1 MYIDLQGM
9 KQCTELY
16 MLGIKSICCHV
27 NLCVLAQFSRPD
39 LVAILCGFL
48 RLVEE
53 NSTHRS
59 MCHAPVCQ
67 PDLPAFR
74 FIPRLLPCRHRSFV
88 PPGFRAIGSS
98 GAQHVHEPN
107 APRRLVRA
115 DSTPVSGAL
124 RCERAVRVTVCS
136 QLHRSHLSP
145 SRGQCIRRRNSSA
158 GAVNSVCYPPP
169 IFRLASENPERPG
182 YISRT

>member
-1 MYIDLQGM
+1 M

-27 NLCVLAQFSRPD
+27 NLCVVAQCSRPD

-59 MCHAPVCQ
+59 IDVPCPLFVR

-136 QLHRSHLSP
+136 QLHRSHRP
-145 SRGQCIRRRNSSA
+145 A
-158 GAVNSVCYPPP
+158 GASVFDVEIPPP
-169 IFRLASENPERPG
+169 GP
-182 YISRT
+182 